1 MLINHS
7 SGLLPC
13 NYEPDFLIRK
23 LQLNLENFLLIKI
36 HTYSYLIILSFKS
49 HILLYGNYVGFMEM
63 KQEHALK
70 MNFPLGLVQVKN
82 NENGFSISIIN
93 FIQ

>member
-1 MLINHS
+1 
-7 SGLLPC
+7 
-13 NYEPDFLIRK
+13 
-23 LQLNLENFLLIKI
+23 
-36 HTYSYLIILSFKS
+36 
-49 HILLYGNYVGFMEM
+49 MEM